1 MYTQTDNGLY
11 KGANALLRLEK
22 EAEASLKAAIKADSE
37 KAHELFRKVLELAIE
52 QRDVKNNIKT
62 ILIDHSIAQIH
73 DPVAKETLRKVQQ
86 DYPFFTDRLYKSTRK
101 DPAEAKNEGE
111 NSGLDFYFL
120 EDELSLDQCD
130 EMVDTFY
137 SWMDPYTYLRGLYDI
152 GALIIDTS
160 VPKFLE
166 GFLRETR
173 DCYAL
178 EQFNAVFSLCRTVIE
193 IAAKNRYERLG
204 LGKRDLVNS
213 TDQERNYGRYYIDQS
228 TSGELRT
235 RAQNEYKAACEI
247 VHGERMVGKDEAR
260 EMLKRTLSLVQ
271 DLCEAKR

>member
-1 MYTQTDNGLY
+1 MYTKTDNGLY
-11 KGANALLRLEK
+11 KGANALLKLEK
-22 EAEASLKAAIKADSE
+22 EAEASLKAAMKADSE
-37 KAHELFRKVLELAIE
+37 QATELFRKVLELAIE
-52 QRDVKNNIKT
+52 QRDVKKNIKT
-62 ILIDHSIAQIH
+62 ILIDYSVAKIH

-86 DYPFFTDRLYKSTRK
+86 DYPFFTDRLSESLRRSPSEK
-101 DPAEAKNEGE
+101 ENEGE

-120 EDELSLDQCD
+120 NDELTLADCD
-130 EMVDTFY
+130 PLVDTFY
-137 SWMDPYTYLRGLYDI
+137 SWMDPYTYLNGLYDI
-152 GALIIDTS
+152 GALIVDTS
-160 VPKFLE
+160 VPPLLVE
-166 GFLRETR
+166 FLREAR

-178 EQFNAVFSLCRTVIE
+178 EQNNAVFSLCRTVIE

-213 TDQERNYGRYYIDQS
+213 PDQDRNYGRYYIDQS

-235 RAQNEYKAACEI
+235 RAQNEYIAACEI

>member
-1 MYTQTDNGLY
+1 MYTQADNGLY
-11 KGANALLRLEK
+11 KGANALLKLEK
-22 EAEASLKAAIKADSE
+22 EAEVTLKAAVKSDSE
-37 KAHELFRKVLELAIE
+37 QVDELFRKVLELAIE
-52 QRDVKNNIKT
+52 QREVKNNIKT

-73 DPVAKETLRKVQQ
+73 DPVAKDTLRKVQQ

-101 DPAEAKNEGE
+101 DPAEAGNGGE
-111 NSGLDFYFL
+111 KSGLDFYFL
-120 EDELSLDQCD
+120 EDELSVGQCD

-160 VPKFLE
+160 VPNYLE
-166 GFLRETR
+166 GFLREAR

-178 EQFNAVFSLCRTVIE
+178 GQFNAVYSLCRTVIE

-213 TDQERNYGRYYIDQS
+213 PDQQRNYGGYYIDQS
-228 TSGELRT
+228 TRGELRN
-235 RAQNEYKAACEI
+235 RALEEYKAACEI
-247 VHGERMVGKDEAR
+247 VHGERMVSQKEAR